1 MPKRYCSI
9 RKQILCS
16 ASCLSKVLQWIPA
29 LDLAFITFSA
39 YPLLPPSSTLHCNS
53 NSLQRAEVPPPS
65 LLHCITLQQQLSA
78 MQRAEVPPPPSLI
91 ALHIASHCSS
101 AVQSSNSSR
110 STFPIELQ
118 QLHQTALKNN
128 LSRIGMSSQ
137 PFPISLIYLSYL
149 PRSASSHLK
158 KSYLRL

>member
-16 ASCLSKVLQWIPA
+16 AFCLSKVLQWIPA

-78 MQRAEVPPPPSLI
+78 MQQCRSTSSSLPPT
-91 ALHIASHCSS
+91 LHCITLQQC
-101 AVQSSNSSR
+101 SNSSM

-118 QLHQTALKNN
+118 VHQITTAAPNRIEEQFVKNWN
-128 LSRIGMSSQ
+128 EQ
-137 PFPISLIYLSYL
+137 PTLPYLTHPLILL
-149 PRSASSHLK
+149 TA
-158 KSYLRL
+158 

>member
-9 RKQILCS
+9 LKQILCS

-29 LDLAFITFSA
+29 LDLAFTTFSA

-78 MQRAEVPPPPSLI
+78 MQRAEVPPPPSL
-91 ALHIASHCSS
+91 LHNIASHCITL
-101 AVQSSNSSR
+101 QQCSNSSR

-118 QLHQTALKNN
+118 QVHQITTAAPNRIEEQFVKNWN
-128 LSRIGMSSQ
+128 EQ
-137 PFPISLIYLSYL
+137 PTLPYLTHPLILL
-149 PRSASSHLK
+149 TA
-158 KSYLRL
+158 

>member
-16 ASCLSKVLQWIPA
+16 AFCLSKVLQWIPA

-39 YPLLPPSSTLHCNS
+39 YPLLPPSHIALHCNS

-78 MQRAEVPPPPSLI
+78 MQQCSTSSSLPPTLHCITLQQCSALQQQQQEYFSNWAAAGAPDNYSCTKPHWRTICQELEWAANPSL
-91 ALHIASHCSS
+91 SHSS
-101 AVQSSNSSR
+101 
-110 STFPIELQ
+110 T
-118 QLHQTALKNN
+118 
-128 LSRIGMSSQ
+128 
-137 PFPISLIYLSYL
+137 YLTY
-149 PRSASSHLK
+149 RVVHLVI
-158 KSYLRL
+158 

>member
-1 MPKRYCSI
+1 MPKRSCSI

-16 ASCLSKVLQWIPA
+16 AFCLSKVLQWIPA

-65 LLHCITLQQQLSA
+65 LLHCVTLQQQLSA
-78 MQRAEVPPPPSLI
+78 MQQCRSTSSSLPPT
-91 ALHIASHCSS
+91 SHCSS

-110 STFPIELQ
+110 STFPIEQ
-118 QLHQTALKNN
+118 QVHQITTGAPNRIEEQFVKNWNEQPTLPYLTHPLILLTA
-128 LSRIGMSSQ
+128 
-137 PFPISLIYLSYL
+137 
-149 PRSASSHLK
+149 
-158 KSYLRL
+158 